1 MTVDFMRLGV
11 VFSSTAVFGLMSIA
25 ILLVYFFLKIKMKRD
40 KLNFF
45 AEEGRSE
52 DEVEKLRIVL
62 AFYERLPSEAMK
74 EELLSLMEGE
84 PFMTHDEFNLR
95 LDTFV
100 SRVKAAP
107 PQENTFFAYAGSE
120 RLH

>member
-1 MTVDFMRLGV
+1 
-11 VFSSTAVFGLMSIA
+11 
-25 ILLVYFFLKIKMKRD
+25 MKRD
-40 KLNFF
+40 KLDFF

-52 DEVEKLRIVL
+52 DEIEKLRIVL

-74 EELLSLMEGE
+74 EELLSLMEGQ
-84 PFMTHDEFNLR
+84 PSMAPAEFDLR

-100 SRVKAAP
+100 SKVKAAP
-107 PQENTFFAYAGSE
+107 SQENIFSAYAGSA